1 MSADLQWLLLRRKTT
16 PTSSRGVPSFPRSQ
30 GNLRNIHSFK
40 YSGFANAK
48 TIDVSDSNGAIRI
61 TTRKVNASPH
71 AVAAAATVAP
81 IRARSGGR
89 RALGVGASVA
99 KRGYRPD
106 LRAAVLAR
114 ISALMATQK
123 EPKASPPRKTRG
135 KKSKAAESS

>member
-1 MSADLQWLLLRRKTT
+1 MSADLQWLLLRKNN
-16 PTSSRGVPSFPRSQ
+16 SHIVKRGPIFSKEP